1 MVPEFKRLLR
11 LKIITH
17 RLLTTRIIT
26 KAEIHH
32 RTVLATLMDHHR
44 RTQQEEQH
52 HHPLT
57 RPTVTDILSRIITNR
72 VGINLIR
79 NRVGTPSN
87 RVAILSN
94 QDMEEE

>member
-11 LKIITH
+11 LRIITH
-17 RLLTTRIIT
+17 RLLTTRIII
-26 KAEIHH
+26 KAVEIHH
-32 RTVLATLMDHHR
+32 RTVLVTLMDHRR

-52 HHPLT
+52 HHPRT
-57 RPTVTDILSRIITNR
+57 RPTATDILSRIITNR

-79 NRVGTPSN
+79 NRVGILSN

-94 QDMEEE
+94 QDMEE